1 MQAGDH
7 PTILSPGDV
16 LGSYRIDSFLGQGGF
31 GVTYV
36 ARDTMLDIQVAIKE
50 YLPERIARRAADKTI
65 QPRSEEHAKVVRKG
79 LISFLK
85 EARTL
90 AKFKHPNIVRVMSI
104 FELNNTAYMV
114 MEYERGHE
122 LKLLLDQRKN
132 ISEVALKAL
141 FGPILDGLEE
151 VHRHGFIHRDI
162 KPANILV
169 RDDGSPVLLD
179 FGSARLASGHQ
190 TELLTAM
197 VTAGFAPLEQ
207 YSGLDEQQGPWTDI
221 YALGAVLYYAVRAL
235 APVDS
240 TLRGVA
246 VLNDKADP
254 FQSLSS
260 LKPEGYS
267 VAFCRAV
274 DWALQF
280 KVSARPQSLRQWSS
294 GLFQD
299 EQSGAD
305 VVQERS
311 ARDSI
316 GTSASRPSSM
326 GVPSSAAEITRLINP
341 VEDFGK
347 AAPTQNRGV
356 ADQPTRPVTQQ
367 ELTQNN
373 TQASSTEAYSMQSS
387 LDNQDTYE
395 YQRTENIAQPNSSWD
410 VSDVSSYRQKRR
422 KKAGFNASF
431 GLKNW
436 RVEQVFSRKTVVIA
450 LSFIVASLVAIVA
463 VQQPDNTLGVSAA
476 ATKSKAEVPESS
488 STTNARPADDRESA
502 NNGGNITESLN
513 ASDESSVTNVT
524 SLPVPVDSSANRQTA
539 EAQASRLLALRQR
552 TEAEAAAQL
561 ASDRSVQLE
570 EARRQS
576 QIQRDRDARAATDA
590 AREAAA
596 VRREAARQE
605 QLAKAALETDAEK
618 LAAQQRNQFVQP
630 PDVAVKPV
638 IARSDMSDV
647 LTRFNG
653 LSNALRERDG
663 AAMRR
668 YTVESRRN
676 NAYFDYVFSS
686 FDTVETRI
694 ANISASRQD
703 QTIRATL
710 WVDRLIRANGTIAIP
725 PEEFKSIPIYSTK
738 ESQWS
743 AIHW

>member
-1 MQAGDH
+1 MQAGDQQ
-7 PTILSPGDV
+7 TILSPGDV

-65 QPRSEEHAKVVRKG
+65 QPRSEEHAEVVRKG

-151 VHRHGFIHRDI
+151 VHRFGFIHRDI

-169 RDDGSPVLLD
+169 REDGTPVLLD

-221 YALGAVLYYAVRAL
+221 YALGAVLYYAVRSV

-240 TLRGVA
+240 TLRGAA
-246 VLNDKADP
+246 VLNDNADP
-254 FQSLSS
+254 FQGLSS

-280 KVSARPQSLRQWSS
+280 KVSSRPQSLQQWRSR
-294 GLFQD
+294 LFQEELD
-299 EQSGAD
+299 ETVPVPG
-305 VVQERS
+305 RH
-311 ARDSI
+311 RDIS
-316 GTSASRPSSM
+316 
-326 GVPSSAAEITRLINP
+326 
-341 VEDFGK
+341 
-347 AAPTQNRGV
+347 
-356 ADQPTRPVTQQ
+356 DQPTRQVT
-367 ELTQNN
+367 TQNSAEGSSIRRASAEAGAIQEES
-373 TQASSTEAYSMQSS
+373 TQTYATK
-387 LDNQDTYE
+387 QDTYE
-395 YQRTENIAQPNSSWD
+395 HQTIDLADADSNWD
-410 VSDVSSYRQKRR
+410 MSNVSSHRKKRR
-422 KKAGFNASF
+422 KKVSSSRNA
-431 GLKNW
+431 W
-436 RVEQVFSRKTVVIA
+436 RAEWLFARKTLLMVLSLVGVSVIA
-450 LSFIVASLVAIVA
+450 LVAINQPTNAPAVTTADTAGASVSRVASLTDTDSTGDPETSNRNETAAQSPTA
-463 VQQPDNTLGVSAA
+463 VDGVRPTNTAA
-476 ATKSKAEVPESS
+476 
-488 STTNARPADDRESA
+488 NARSPSVDE
-502 NNGGNITESLN
+502 
-513 ASDESSVTNVT
+513 ASEVE
-524 SLPVPVDSSANRQTA
+524 L
-539 EAQASRLLALRQR
+539 SRLLALQQS
-552 TEAEAAAQL
+552 TELQNSERL
-561 ASDRSVQLE
+561 ASDRRIQRE
-570 EARRQS
+570 EAKRQA
-576 QIQRDRDARAATDA
+576 QIQREREEREAADV
-590 AREAAA
+590 AREAAS
-596 VRREAARQE
+596 VQREAARQE
-605 QLAKAALETDAEK
+605 RLARAAVEADAER
-618 LAAQQRNQFVQP
+618 LAGQERNQFVQL
-630 PDVAVKPV
+630 PDTNVKPV
-638 IARSDMSDV
+638 IAGSDMSDV

-663 AAMRR
+663 EAIRR
-668 YTVESRRN
+668 FTVESSRK
-676 NAYFDYVFSS
+676 NAYFDYVFRT
-686 FDTVETRI
+686 FDTVETRVT
-694 ANISASRQD
+694 NISASRQD

-710 WVDRLIRANGTIAIP
+710 RVNRLIRANGDIAIP
-725 PEEFKSIPIYSTK
+725 PEEFRSIPIYSIK
-738 ESQWS
+738 ETQWS